1 MNKNNRESIY
11 IVSKSGEAVKV
22 KLDLA
27 NNYIRSLQKG
37 GVRFLRKLGWNIGKI
52 KRRSLNDYK
61 RERIFGSGKEK
72 SNMQDI
78 I

>member
-27 NNYIRSLQKG
+27 NNYIRSLQRG

-52 KRRSLNDYK
+52 NKRSLNDYK

-72 SNMQDI
+72 RNM
-78 I
+78 

>member
-27 NNYIRSLQKG
+27 NNYIRSLQRG

-52 KRRSLNDYK
+52 YK
-61 RERIFGSGKEK
+61 RI
-72 SNMQDI
+72 
-78 I
+78 